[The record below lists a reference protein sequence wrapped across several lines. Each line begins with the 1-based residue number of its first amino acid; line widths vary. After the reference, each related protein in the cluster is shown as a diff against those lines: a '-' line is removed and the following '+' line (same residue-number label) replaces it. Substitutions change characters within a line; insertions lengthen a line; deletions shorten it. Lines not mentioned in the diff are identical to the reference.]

1 MRENGGVQSWG
12 VLHQTKL
19 GAVWLNW
26 ALLFSDS
33 LFIIH
38 VSRQSRLIK
47 LLKQSFKQRG
57 INMTIIVQYCTS
69 YCAPDQWNSLP
80 SDSLHSL
87 LKNCVKNSNMQTV
100 PQQMIS
106 NYIFLIV
113 TSPPPPTY
121 PPSLPITFL
130 LCACMHAFMHGGH
143 MVCEEY
149 YIMTTE

>member
-57 INMTIIVQYCTS
+57 INMTLTVQYCTS

-87 LKNCVKNSNMQTV
+87 LKNCVKNSNIQTV
-100 PQQMIS
+100 PQQTIS
-106 NYIFLIV
+106 NSIFLIV
-113 TSPPPPTY
+113 TSLTHPHPRL
-121 PPSLPITFL
+121 SLPHSP
-130 LCACMHAFMHGGH
+130 LCSFCVPACMHSCMGGIWC
-143 MVCEEY
+143 VKKT
-149 YIMTTE
+149 IL